1 MKGGCLK
8 NVLVISTGFL
18 LLFSATGSLLNLQSS
33 LNAEDGLGVASA
45 SVQFASIILSSM
57 FLTPLVIHYLGC
69 KWTIVA
75 CMGCNVMY
83 TVGNFFPG
91 WETLIPSSVVLGLGE
106 APLWSASSTYLTLA
120 GQIQARQDRSRSQ
133 AVINQYFGIL
143 FLMYQSSAVWG
154 NLLSSLVFGQD
165 TASVNITEGD
175 LQVCGVGGCMEV
187 SDERFNSTRPDDRL
201 VHTLMGCYLGVG
213 VLAVLLVAVFLDNEV
228 RSEEEE
234 VRNIQRS
241 FCSTFLAT
249 FRQLGDRRQVLLIPV
264 TSYIGLHL
272 GFLNGEYTKEYV
284 TCALGIH
291 FVGYVM
297 ICFGTTSSLFSYLF
311 GHLSQYTGRVA
322 LFTLAAVINLS
333 CILALLFWKPHP
345 DQLPVFFVFPALW
358 GLADAVWQTQTN
370 VLYGVLF
377 HGHKEAAF
385 ANYRLW
391 EAVGYVMAFSS
402 SRFLCVDVKLYI
414 LLSALLLSVSLC
426 FTVEY
431 GEYRSPTPT
440 QPCQSFN
447 QRQAVLVS
455 DSS

>member
-154 NLLSSLVFGQD
+154 NLLSSLVFRQD
-165 TASVNITEGD
+165 TASG
-175 LQVCGVGGCMEV
+175 
-187 SDERFNSTRPDDRL
+187 
-201 VHTLMGCYLGVG
+201 
-213 VLAVLLVAVFLDNEV
+213 A
-228 RSEEEE
+228 
-234 VRNIQRS
+234 
-241 FCSTFLAT
+241 
-249 FRQLGDRRQVLLIPV
+249 DRRQLNSFQWLFTVDIITPIVLLYSGSI
-264 TSYIGLHL
+264 
-272 GFLNGEYTKEYV
+272 
-284 TCALGIH
+284 
-291 FVGYVM
+291 
-297 ICFGTTSSLFSYLF
+297 
-311 GHLSQYTGRVA
+311 
-322 LFTLAAVINLS
+322 
-333 CILALLFWKPHP
+333 
-345 DQLPVFFVFPALW
+345 
-358 GLADAVWQTQTN
+358 
-370 VLYGVLF
+370 
-377 HGHKEAAF
+377 
-385 ANYRLW
+385 
-391 EAVGYVMAFSS
+391 
-402 SRFLCVDVKLYI
+402 
-414 LLSALLLSVSLC
+414 
-426 FTVEY
+426 
-431 GEYRSPTPT
+431 
-440 QPCQSFN
+440 SF
-447 QRQAVLVS
+447 
-455 DSS
+455 